1 MADANEPDHVYLV
14 DGSAY
19 IFRAFHALPPMTR
32 PDGTPVNA
40 VYGFATMLTKL
51 VEDSDADFLAV
62 IFDTARKTFRSDI
75 YPEYKAHRPPAPDEL
90 IPQFDLIR
98 EATRAYSLPCLELE
112 GFEADDLIATYAR
125 LAVEQDYDVTIVS
138 SDKDLM
144 QLVGPR
150 VRMMDPMK
158 NRFIGPDEVVEKFG
172 VGPDRVVDVQA
183 LLGDSTDNVPGV
195 KGIGEAPAAQLINEF
210 GDLDKLFEAVQD
222 PESVKAQAVEKADIC
237 KARIFEIAGRE
248 FSIGSPKQLK
258 EVLIDELK
266 LPVPNDK
273 KTGKP
278 TTNAGAMVELAAA
291 GHDIARQI
299 IDYRF
304 YSKVNTSFADLLHK
318 EQEIARISREL
329 VTLRADV
336 PVEESI
342 AAFQKKRPDPDVLIP
357 FLEEQ
362 GFNTVLAKV
371 RSEFGI
377 EAEISTPDTE
387 TSPGDAAY
395 ELVQEEDALAAWIAE
410 AADAGIIAVDTETTS
425 LDSMRAELVG
435 VSLSVDGGRACYI
448 PLAHVAP
455 GGTVAAVTGELDLG
469 GGDADGTQ
477 AAEAPRQIARDRAVE
492 MLKPMLE
499 DPGILKVGHN
509 IKYDM
514 HILARYGI
522 SVAPVDD
529 TMLLSYVLEGG
540 LHGNGLDEL
549 SLLHLGHMNIK
560 FSEVAGSGKKQI
572 GFAEVPLDK
581 ALDYAAEDAEVTG
594 RLYRMFKPRIATE
607 KMTTVYET
615 LERPL
620 VPVLSEMERT
630 GITVDATFLKEL
642 SGDLEKRA
650 ADFAEEIHKLAGRE
664 FNIGS
669 PKQLGEILFD
679 EMSLPGGKKTKTG
692 AYATGATILEDL
704 AAQGHDLPAR
714 VVDWRQL
721 TKLKSTYT
729 DALVGQI
736 NPETGRVHTSYA
748 QAIASTG
755 RLSSN
760 DPNLQNIPIRTEE
773 GRKIRQAFV
782 AGKGMTL
789 LSADYSQI
797 ELRLLAHV
805 AGIEVLRDAFRDGKD
820 IHAMT
825 ASEVFG
831 IPVEGMDSAVRSRA
845 KAINFGIIYGIS
857 PFGLAR
863 QLRIPQG
870 EAKAY
875 IESYFEKFPG
885 IKGYMETTKTFA
897 REHGYVQTIF
907 GRKCHTPGIADKN
920 PARRNFSERAAIN
933 APLQGAA
940 ADIIKRAMIRIPPAL
955 AGAGLGARMLLQVH
969 DELIFEV
976 PDAELEETAALVKK
990 VMENAAHLDV
1000 PLIVET
1006 GSGVNWDEAH

>member
-1 MADANEPDHVYLV
+1 MKMAGTEELDHVYLV

-32 PDGTPVNA
+32 ADGTPVNA
-40 VYGFATMLTKL
+40 VYGFANMLTKL
-51 VEDSDADFLAV
+51 VEDSEADFLAV
-62 IFDTARKTFRSDI
+62 VFDTARKTFRSDI
-75 YPEYKAHRPPAPDEL
+75 YPEYKAHRPPAPEEL

-125 LAVEQDYDVTIVS
+125 HAVEQGFDVTIVS

-144 QLVGPR
+144 QLVGPG

-158 NRFIGPDEVVEKFG
+158 NKFIGPDEVVDKFG
-172 VGPDRVVDVQA
+172 VAPNRVVDVQA
-183 LLGDSTDNVPGV
+183 LLGDSTDNVPGI

-210 GDLDKLFEAVQD
+210 GSLDELFEATKD
-222 PESVKAQAVEKADIC
+222 PEAVKTMAIGKADAC
-237 KARIFEIAGRE
+237 KARIFELAGRE
-248 FSIGSPKQLK
+248 FSIGSTKQLK

-278 TTNAGAMVELAAA
+278 TTNAAAMNDLAAK
-291 GHDIARQI
+291 GHEIAQKI

-304 YSKVNTSFADLLHK
+304 YSKVNTSFADLVHN
-318 EQEIARISREL
+318 EQEIADISRQL

-336 PVEESI
+336 PVDHKI
-342 AAFQKKRPDPDVLIP
+342 AEFQKKRPDPEVLIP

-362 GFNTVLAKV
+362 GFKTILSKV
-371 RSEFGI
+371 RAEFGV
-377 EAEISTPDTE
+377 EEVHVTADMETAPGDADYELVQDEDALKAWVAAAEKEGVVAFDTE
-387 TSPGDAAY
+387 TS
-395 ELVQEEDALAAWIAE
+395 
-410 AADAGIIAVDTETTS
+410 S
-425 LDSMRAELVG
+425 LDSMQADLVG
-435 VSLSVDGGRACYI
+435 LSLSIKGGSACYV

-455 GGTVAAVTGELDLG
+455 GGEADGELDLG
-469 GGDADGTQ
+469 GDAAPQ
-477 AAEAPRQIARDRAVE
+477 AVAPKQIDFETAIGL
-492 MLKPMLE
+492 LKPMLE
-499 DPGILKVGHN
+499 DPGVLKVGQN

-514 HILARYGI
+514 QVMARYGVEV
-522 SVAPVDD
+522 SPVDD
-529 TMLLSYVLEGG
+529 TMVLSYVLEAG
-540 LHGNGLDEL
+540 LHGHGLDEL
-549 SLLHLGHMNIK
+549 AVLHLGHTNIK
-560 FSEVAGSGKKQI
+560 YSEVAGTGKKQI
-572 GFAEVPLDK
+572 GFAEVPLEA

-594 RLYRMFKPRIATE
+594 RLYRQLKPRIATE
-607 KMTTVYET
+607 HMATVYET
-615 LERPL
+615 LERAL
-620 VPVLSEMERT
+620 VPVLSNMERR
-630 GITVDATFLKEL
+630 GISIDATFLKDL

-650 ADFAEEIHKLAGRE
+650 ADIAAEIHKLAGRE

-679 EMSLPGGKKTKTG
+679 EMGIQGGKKTKTG
-692 AYATGATILEDL
+692 AYGTGADVLEAL
-704 AAQGHDLPAR
+704 AVQGHDLPRR
-714 VVDWRQL
+714 VLDWRQL
-721 TKLKSTYT
+721 TKLRSTYT
-729 DALVGQI
+729 DALVAQI
-736 NPETGRVHTSYA
+736 NPDTKRVHTSYA

-755 RLSSN
+755 RLSST

-773 GRKIRQAFV
+773 GRKIRQAFI
-782 AGKGMTL
+782 ADKGNVL

-805 AGIEVLRDAFRDGKD
+805 AGIETLVQAFRDGQD

-831 IPVEGMDSAVRSRA
+831 IPVEGMESSVRSRA

-863 QLRIPQG
+863 QLSIPQG

-885 IKGYMETTKTFA
+885 IKDYMETTKTFA

-940 ADIIKRAMIRIPPAL
+940 ADIIKRAMTRIDPAL
-955 AGAGLGARMLLQVH
+955 EKAGLGAKMLLQVH

-976 PDAELEETAALVKK
+976 PEAELDDTAALVKK
-990 VMENAAHLDV
+990 VMEGAAHLDV
-1000 PLIVET
+1000 PLVVET
-1006 GSGVNWDEAH
+1006 GSGANWDQAH

>member
-1 MADANEPDHVYLV
+1 MTGNEKLDHVYLV

-32 PDGTPVNA
+32 ADGTPVNA
-40 VYGFATMLTKL
+40 VYGFSNMLTKL

-75 YPEYKAHRPPAPDEL
+75 YPEYKAHRPPAPEEL

-98 EATRAYSLPCLELE
+98 DATRAYNLPCLELE

-125 LAVEQDYDVTIVS
+125 HAVEQGFEVTIVS

-144 QLVGPR
+144 QLVRPG

-158 NRFIGPDEVVEKFG
+158 NKFIGPDEVIEKFG
-172 VGPDRVVDVQA
+172 VSPDRVVDVQA
-183 LLGDSTDNVPGV
+183 LLGDSTDNVPGI

-210 GDLDKLFEAVQD
+210 GGLDELLEATKDPEAV
-222 PESVKAQAVEKADIC
+222 KTMAIEKAATC
-237 KARIFEIAGRE
+237 KARIYEIAGRE
-248 FSIGSPKQLK
+248 FSIGSTKQLK
-258 EVLIDELK
+258 EVLIGELK

-278 TTNAGAMVELAAA
+278 TTNAAAMNTLASK
-291 GHDIARQI
+291 GHEIAQRI

-304 YSKVNTSFADLLHK
+304 YSKVNTSFADLVHD
-318 EQEIARISREL
+318 EQDIADISRQL

-336 PVEESI
+336 PVDHKI
-342 AAFQKKRPDPDVLIP
+342 AEFQKKRPDPDVLIP

-362 GFNTVLAKV
+362 GFKTILSKV

-377 EAEISTPDTE
+377 DAPMPATPDSQTA
-387 TSPGDAAY
+387 PGDGAY
-395 ELVQEEDALAAWIAE
+395 ELVQDEDALKVWITEAE
-410 AADAGIIAVDTETTS
+410 KTGIVAVDTETSS
-425 LDSMRAELVG
+425 LDSMQAELVG
-435 VSLSVDGGRACYI
+435 LSLSVKDGSACYV

-455 GGTVAAVTGELDLG
+455 GGDADGELDLG
-469 GGDADGTQ
+469 DDAVSK
-477 AAEAPRQIARDRAVE
+477 AAAPKQIDFATAILL
-492 MLKPMLE
+492 LKPMLE
-499 DPGILKVGHN
+499 DPGVLKVGQN

-514 HILARYGI
+514 QVMARYGVEI
-522 SVAPVDD
+522 FPVDD
-529 TMLLSYVLEGG
+529 TMLLSYVLEAG
-540 LHGNGLDEL
+540 LHGHGLDEL
-549 SLLHLGHMNIK
+549 AMLHLGHTNIK
-560 FSEVAGSGKKQI
+560 YSEVAGTGKKQI
-572 GFAEVPLDK
+572 GFAEVALDK

-594 RLYRMFKPRIATE
+594 RIYRHLKPRIATE
-607 KMTTVYET
+607 RMATVYET
-615 LERPL
+615 LERAL
-620 VPVLSEMERT
+620 IPVLSKMERT
-630 GITVDATFLKEL
+630 GISIDATFLRAL

-650 ADFAEEIHKLAGRE
+650 ADIAEEIHKLAGRE
-664 FNIGS
+664 FNIAS

-679 EMSLPGGKKTKTG
+679 EMSIEGGKKTKTG
-692 AYATGATILEDL
+692 AYGTGADVLEGL
-704 AAQGHDLPAR
+704 AAQGHDLPRR
-714 VVDWRQL
+714 VLDWRQL
-721 TKLKSTYT
+721 TKLRSTYT
-729 DALVGQI
+729 DALVAQI
-736 NPETGRVHTSYA
+736 NPETKRVHTSYA
-748 QAIASTG
+748 QAIAATG
-755 RLSSN
+755 RLSST
-760 DPNLQNIPIRTEE
+760 DPNLQNIPIRSEE
-773 GRKIRQAFV
+773 GRKIRQAFIAERGHV
-782 AGKGMTL
+782 L

-805 AGIEVLRDAFRDGKD
+805 AGIETLAQAFRDGQD

-831 IPVEGMDSAVRSRA
+831 IPIEGMESSGRSRA

-863 QLRIPQG
+863 QLSIPQG
-870 EAKAY
+870 EAKKY
-875 IESYFEKFPG
+875 IESYFQKFPG
-885 IKGYMETTKTFA
+885 INDYMETTKTFA

-940 ADIIKRAMIRIPPAL
+940 ADIIKRAMISMEPAL
-955 AGAGLGARMLLQVH
+955 KELGLTAKMLLQVH

-976 PDAELEETAALVKK
+976 PKSELEETIVIVKK
-990 VMENAAHLDV
+990 VMEGAACLDL
-1000 PLIVET
+1000 PLVVEI
-1006 GSGVNWDEAH
+1006 GSGPNWDQAH

>member
-1 MADANEPDHVYLV
+1 MAGKEEPDHVYLV

-32 PDGTPVNA
+32 ADGTPVNA
-40 VYGFATMLTKL
+40 VYGFANMLTKL

-75 YPEYKAHRPPAPDEL
+75 YPEYKAHRPPAPEEL

-125 LAVEQDYDVTIVS
+125 HAVEQGFDVTIVS

-144 QLVGPR
+144 QLVGPG

-158 NRFIGPDEVVEKFG
+158 NKFIGPDEVVDKFG
-172 VGPDRVVDVQA
+172 VAPNRVVDVQA
-183 LLGDSTDNVPGV
+183 LLGDSTDNVPGI

-210 GDLDKLFEAVQD
+210 GSLDELFEATKD
-222 PESVKAQAVEKADIC
+222 PDAVKAMATGKADAC
-237 KARIFEIAGRE
+237 KARIFELAGRE
-248 FSIGSPKQLK
+248 FSIGSTKQLK

-278 TTNAGAMVELAAA
+278 TTNAAAMNDLAAK
-291 GHDIARQI
+291 GHEIAQKI

-304 YSKVNTSFADLLHK
+304 YSKVNTSFADLVHN
-318 EQEIARISREL
+318 EQEIADISRQL

-336 PVEESI
+336 PVDHKI
-342 AAFQKKRPDPDVLIP
+342 AEFQKKRPDPEVLIP

-362 GFNTVLAKV
+362 GFKTILSKV
-371 RSEFGI
+371 RAEFGV
-377 EAEISTPDTE
+377 EEVHVTADMETAPGDADYELVQDEDALKAWVAAAEKEGVVAFDTE
-387 TSPGDAAY
+387 TS
-395 ELVQEEDALAAWIAE
+395 
-410 AADAGIIAVDTETTS
+410 S
-425 LDSMRAELVG
+425 LDSMQADLVG
-435 VSLSVDGGRACYI
+435 LSLSVKGGSACYV

-455 GGTVAAVTGELDLG
+455 GGESSGELDLG
-469 GGDADGTQ
+469 GDATPKV
-477 AAEAPRQIARDRAVE
+477 EAPKQIDFDTAIGL
-492 MLKPMLE
+492 LKPMLE
-499 DPGILKVGHN
+499 DPGVLKVGQN

-514 HILARYGI
+514 QVMARYGVEI
-522 SVAPVDD
+522 SPVDD
-529 TMLLSYVLEGG
+529 TMVLSYVLEAG
-540 LHGNGLDEL
+540 LHGHGLDEL
-549 SLLHLGHMNIK
+549 AALHLGHTNIK
-560 FSEVAGSGKKQI
+560 YSEVAGTGKKQI
-572 GFAEVPLDK
+572 GFAEVPLEA

-594 RLYRMFKPRIATE
+594 RLYRQLKPRIATE
-607 KMTTVYET
+607 HMATVYET
-615 LERPL
+615 LERAL
-620 VPVLSEMERT
+620 VPVLSNMERR
-630 GITVDATFLKEL
+630 GIRIDATFLRDL

-650 ADFAEEIHKLAGRE
+650 ADIAAEIHKLAGRE

-679 EMSLPGGKKTKTG
+679 EMGIQGGKKTKTG
-692 AYATGATILEDL
+692 AYGTGADVLEAL
-704 AAQGHDLPAR
+704 AVQGHDLPRR
-714 VVDWRQL
+714 VLDWRQL
-721 TKLKSTYT
+721 TKLRSTYT
-729 DALVGQI
+729 DALVAQI
-736 NPETGRVHTSYA
+736 NPDTKRVHTSYA

-755 RLSSN
+755 RLSST

-773 GRKIRQAFV
+773 GRKIRQAFI
-782 AGKGMTL
+782 ADKGNVL

-805 AGIEVLRDAFRDGKD
+805 AGIETLVQAFRDGQD

-831 IPVEGMDSAVRSRA
+831 IPVEGMESSVRSRA

-863 QLRIPQG
+863 QLSIPQG

-885 IKGYMETTKTFA
+885 IKDYMETTKTFA

-940 ADIIKRAMIRIPPAL
+940 ADIIKRAMTRIDPAL
-955 AGAGLGARMLLQVH
+955 EKAGLGAKMLLQVH

-976 PDAELEETAALVKK
+976 PEAELDDTAALVKK
-990 VMENAAHLDV
+990 VMEGAAHLDV
-1000 PLIVET
+1000 PLVVET
-1006 GSGVNWDEAH
+1006 GSGANWDQAH

>member
-1 MADANEPDHVYLV
+1 MAGKEEPDHVYLV

-32 PDGTPVNA
+32 ADGTPVNA
-40 VYGFATMLTKL
+40 VYGFANMLTKL

-75 YPEYKAHRPPAPDEL
+75 YPEYKAHRPPAPEEL

-125 LAVEQDYDVTIVS
+125 HAVEQGFDVTIVS

-144 QLVGPR
+144 QLVGPG

-158 NRFIGPDEVVEKFG
+158 NKFIGPDEVVDKFG
-172 VGPDRVVDVQA
+172 VAPNRVVDVQA
-183 LLGDSTDNVPGV
+183 LLGDSTDNVPGI

-210 GDLDKLFEAVQD
+210 GSLDELFEATKD
-222 PESVKAQAVEKADIC
+222 PDAVKAMATGKADAC
-237 KARIFEIAGRE
+237 KARIFELAGRE
-248 FSIGSPKQLK
+248 FSIGSTKQLK

-278 TTNAGAMVELAAA
+278 TTNAAAMNDLAAK
-291 GHDIARQI
+291 GHEIAQKI

-304 YSKVNTSFADLLHK
+304 YSKVNTSFADLVHN
-318 EQEIARISREL
+318 EQEIADISRQL

-336 PVEESI
+336 PVDHKI
-342 AAFQKKRPDPDVLIP
+342 AEFQKKRPDPEVLIP

-362 GFNTVLAKV
+362 GFKTILSKV
-371 RSEFGI
+371 RAEFGV
-377 EAEISTPDTE
+377 EEVHVTADMETAPGDADYELVQDEDALKAWVAAAEKEGVVAFDTE
-387 TSPGDAAY
+387 TS
-395 ELVQEEDALAAWIAE
+395 
-410 AADAGIIAVDTETTS
+410 S
-425 LDSMRAELVG
+425 LDSMQADLVG
-435 VSLSVDGGRACYI
+435 LSLSVKGGSACYV

-455 GGTVAAVTGELDLG
+455 GGESSGELDLG
-469 GGDADGTQ
+469 GDATPKV
-477 AAEAPRQIARDRAVE
+477 EAPKQIDFDTAIGL
-492 MLKPMLE
+492 LKPMLE
-499 DPGILKVGHN
+499 DPGVLKVGQN

-514 HILARYGI
+514 QVMARYGVEI
-522 SVAPVDD
+522 LPVDD
-529 TMLLSYVLEGG
+529 TMVLSYVLEAG
-540 LHGNGLDEL
+540 LHGHGLDEL
-549 SLLHLGHMNIK
+549 AVLHLGHTNIK
-560 FSEVAGSGKKQI
+560 YSEVAGTGKKQI
-572 GFAEVPLDK
+572 GFAEVPLEA

-594 RLYRMFKPRIATE
+594 RLYRQLKPRIATE
-607 KMTTVYET
+607 HMATVYET
-615 LERPL
+615 LERAL
-620 VPVLSEMERT
+620 VPVLSNMERR
-630 GITVDATFLKEL
+630 GISIDATFLRDL

-650 ADFAEEIHKLAGRE
+650 ADIAAEIHKLAGRE

-679 EMSLPGGKKTKTG
+679 EMGIQGGKKTKTG
-692 AYATGATILEDL
+692 AYGTGADVLEAL
-704 AAQGHDLPAR
+704 AVQGHDLPRR
-714 VVDWRQL
+714 VLDWRQL
-721 TKLKSTYT
+721 TKLRSTYT
-729 DALVGQI
+729 DALVAQI
-736 NPETGRVHTSYA
+736 NPDTKRVHTSYA

-755 RLSSN
+755 RLSST

-773 GRKIRQAFV
+773 GRKIRQAFI
-782 AGKGMTL
+782 ADKGNVL

-805 AGIEVLRDAFRDGKD
+805 AGIETLVQAFRDGQD

-831 IPVEGMDSAVRSRA
+831 IPVEGMESSVRSRA

-863 QLRIPQG
+863 QLLIPQG

-885 IKGYMETTKTFA
+885 IKDYMETTKTFA

-940 ADIIKRAMIRIPPAL
+940 ADIIKRAMTRIDPAL
-955 AGAGLGARMLLQVH
+955 EKAGLGAKMLLQVH

-976 PDAELEETAALVKK
+976 PEAELDDTAALVKK
-990 VMENAAHLDV
+990 VMEGAAHLDV
-1000 PLIVET
+1000 PLVVET
-1006 GSGVNWDEAH
+1006 GSGANWDQAH